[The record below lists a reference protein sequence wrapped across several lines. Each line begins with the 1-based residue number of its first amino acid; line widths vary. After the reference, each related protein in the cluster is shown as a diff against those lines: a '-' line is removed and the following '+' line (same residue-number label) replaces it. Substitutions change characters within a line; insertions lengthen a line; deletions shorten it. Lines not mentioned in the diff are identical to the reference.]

1 MALCV
6 GFDTSNYTTSAA
18 WWDGRE
24 GRNESRILDVPQ
36 GALGLRQATPFLHV
50 RRLPEVVAR
59 LLTDRDDLHQAKVV
73 AASSRPRAA
82 EDSYMPCFLA
92 GVCEAKTLAS
102 ALGAEYMEFSHQQG
116 HLAAAAWSA
125 GREDLLDQPFLAWH
139 LSGGTTELLLVQPK
153 NGCLMRKKIG
163 GTTDISAGQ
172 LLDRTGVLL
181 GLPFPAGKYVDELYY
196 RADSTSSFRVKVN
209 ELYFSLSGVEN
220 KVKSLRKWEKQ
231 KRTLPA
237 LRWILW
243 LGQSI
248 GSRMLLKKCILD
260 CRCSVPVVWRRIL
273 CSALYCRM
281 RCLHYRVF
289 AGQCDGHCRFGVP
302 RLGKPGGAAM
312 SGSEKHI
319 FLGWLR
325 SISSSKPCWTACR
338 LCRTF
343 MCAAS
348 CPIIKFTLPGI
359 TILH

>member
-36 GALGLRQATPFLHV
+36 GALGLRQSDALFLHV
-50 RRLPEVVAR
+50 RRLPDVVAR
-59 LLTDRDDLHQAKVV
+59 LLTDRDDLHQAIVV

-153 NGCLMRKKIG
+153 NGVPYAEKIG

-220 KVKSLRKWEKQ
+220 KVKSLREMGETEANIARFAVDTVVGAVYRVTNAAKKMYPG
-231 KRTLPA
+231 LP
-237 LRWILW
+237 
-243 LGQSI
+243 
-248 GSRMLLKKCILD
+248 
-260 CRCSVPVVWRRIL
+260 VL
-273 CSALYCRM
+273 CSGGVASNSVLRSV
-281 RCLHYRVF
+281 LQDAVF
-289 AGQCDGHCRFGVP
+289 ALPEYSRDN
-302 RLGKPGGAAM
+302 AM
-312 SGSEKHI
+312 
-319 FLGWLR
+319 
-325 SISSSKPCWTACR
+325 
-338 LCRTF
+338 
-343 MCAAS
+343 
-348 CPIIKFTLPGI
+348 GI
-359 TILH
+359 AVLARRVWESREAQR

>member
-36 GALGLRQATPFLHV
+36 GALGLRQSDALFLHV

-82 EDSYMPCFLA
+82 EDSYMPCSLA

-153 NGCLMRKKIG
+153 NGVPYAEKIG

-220 KVKSLRKWEKQ
+220 KVKSLREMGETEANIARFAVDTVVGAVYRVTNAAKKMYPG
-231 KRTLPA
+231 LP
-237 LRWILW
+237 
-243 LGQSI
+243 
-248 GSRMLLKKCILD
+248 
-260 CRCSVPVVWRRIL
+260 VL
-273 CSALYCRM
+273 CSGGVASNSVLRSV
-281 RCLHYRVF
+281 LQDAVF
-289 AGQCDGHCRFGVP
+289 ALPEYSRDN
-302 RLGKPGGAAM
+302 AM
-312 SGSEKHI
+312 GI
-319 FLGWLR
+319 AVL
-325 SISSSKPCWTACR
+325 ACR
-338 LCRTF
+338 VWESRE
-343 MCAAS
+343 AQR
-348 CPIIKFTLPGI
+348 
-359 TILH
+359 

>member
-18 WWDGRE
+18 WWEGRE

-36 GALGLRQATPFLHV
+36 GALGLRQSDALFLHV

-102 ALGAEYMEFSHQQG
+102 VLGAEYMEFSHQQG

-139 LSGGTTELLLVQPK
+139 LSGGTTELVLVQPK
-153 NGCLMRKKIG
+153 NGVPYAEKIG
-163 GTTDISAGQ
+163 GTTGISAGQ

-220 KVKSLRKWEKQ
+220 KVKSLREMGETEANIARFAVDTVVGAVYRVTNAAKKMYPG
-231 KRTLPA
+231 LP
-237 LRWILW
+237 
-243 LGQSI
+243 
-248 GSRMLLKKCILD
+248 
-260 CRCSVPVVWRRIL
+260 VL
-273 CSALYCRM
+273 CSGGVASNSVLRSV
-281 RCLHYRVF
+281 LQDTVF
-289 AGQCDGHCRFGVP
+289 ALPEYSRDN
-302 RLGKPGGAAM
+302 AM
-312 SGSEKHI
+312 
-319 FLGWLR
+319 
-325 SISSSKPCWTACR
+325 
-338 LCRTF
+338 
-343 MCAAS
+343 
-348 CPIIKFTLPGI
+348 GI
-359 TILH
+359 AVLARRVWESREAQR

>member
-36 GALGLRQATPFLHV
+36 GALGLRQSDALFLHV
-50 RRLPEVVAR
+50 RRLPDVVAR

-153 NGCLMRKKIG
+153 NGVPYAEKIG

-209 ELYFSLSGVEN
+209 ELYFSLSGVC
-220 KVKSLRKWEKQ
+220 LLY
-231 KRTLPA
+231 T
-237 LRWILW
+237 
-243 LGQSI
+243 
-248 GSRMLLKKCILD
+248 SRC
-260 CRCSVPVVWRRIL
+260 V
-273 CSALYCRM
+273 
-281 RCLHYRVF
+281 
-289 AGQCDGHCRFGVP
+289 
-302 RLGKPGGAAM
+302 
-312 SGSEKHI
+312 
-319 FLGWLR
+319 
-325 SISSSKPCWTACR
+325 
-338 LCRTF
+338 
-343 MCAAS
+343 
-348 CPIIKFTLPGI
+348 
-359 TILH
+359 

>member
-36 GALGLRQATPFLHV
+36 GALGLRQSDALFLHV
-50 RRLPEVVAR
+50 RRLPDVVAR

-153 NGCLMRKKIG
+153 NGVPYAEKIG

-220 KVKSLRKWEKQ
+220 KVKSLREMGETEANIARFAVDTVVGAVYRVTNAAKKMYPG
-231 KRTLPA
+231 LP
-237 LRWILW
+237 
-243 LGQSI
+243 
-248 GSRMLLKKCILD
+248 
-260 CRCSVPVVWRRIL
+260 VL
-273 CSALYCRM
+273 CSGGVASNSVLRSV
-281 RCLHYRVF
+281 LQDTVF
-289 AGQCDGHCRFGVP
+289 ALPEYSRDN
-302 RLGKPGGAAM
+302 AM
-312 SGSEKHI
+312 
-319 FLGWLR
+319 
-325 SISSSKPCWTACR
+325 
-338 LCRTF
+338 
-343 MCAAS
+343 
-348 CPIIKFTLPGI
+348 GI
-359 TILH
+359 AVLARRVWESREAQR

>member
-36 GALGLRQATPFLHV
+36 GALGLRQSDALFLHV
-50 RRLPEVVAR
+50 RRLPDVVAR

-153 NGCLMRKKIG
+153 NGVPYAEKIG

-220 KVKSLRKWEKQ
+220 KVKSLREMGETEANIARFAVDTVVGAVYRITNAAKKMYPG
-231 KRTLPA
+231 LP
-237 LRWILW
+237 
-243 LGQSI
+243 
-248 GSRMLLKKCILD
+248 
-260 CRCSVPVVWRRIL
+260 VL
-273 CSALYCRM
+273 CSGGVASNSVLRSV
-281 RCLHYRVF
+281 LQDAVF
-289 AGQCDGHCRFGVP
+289 ALPEYSRDN
-302 RLGKPGGAAM
+302 AM
-312 SGSEKHI
+312 
-319 FLGWLR
+319 
-325 SISSSKPCWTACR
+325 
-338 LCRTF
+338 
-343 MCAAS
+343 
-348 CPIIKFTLPGI
+348 GI
-359 TILH
+359 AVLARRVWESREAQR

>member
-36 GALGLRQATPFLHV
+36 GALGLRQSDALFLHV
-50 RRLPEVVAR
+50 RRLPDVVAR
-59 LLTDRDDLHQAKVV
+59 LLTDWDDLHQAKVV

-153 NGCLMRKKIG
+153 NGVPYAEKIG

-220 KVKSLRKWEKQ
+220 KVKSLREMGETEANIARFAVDTVVGAVYRVTNAAKKMYPG
-231 KRTLPA
+231 LP
-237 LRWILW
+237 
-243 LGQSI
+243 
-248 GSRMLLKKCILD
+248 
-260 CRCSVPVVWRRIL
+260 VL
-273 CSALYCRM
+273 CSGGVASNSVLRSV
-281 RCLHYRVF
+281 LQDTVF
-289 AGQCDGHCRFGVP
+289 ALPEYSRDN
-302 RLGKPGGAAM
+302 AM
-312 SGSEKHI
+312 GI
-319 FLGWLR
+319 AVL
-325 SISSSKPCWTACR
+325 ACR
-338 LCRTF
+338 VWESRE
-343 MCAAS
+343 AQR
-348 CPIIKFTLPGI
+348 
-359 TILH
+359 

>member
-36 GALGLRQATPFLHV
+36 GALGLRQSDALFLHV

-59 LLTDRDDLHQAKVV
+59 LLTDRDDLHRAKVV

-102 ALGAEYMEFSHQQG
+102 VLGAEYMEFSHQQG

-153 NGCLMRKKIG
+153 NGVPYAEKIG

-220 KVKSLRKWEKQ
+220 KVKSLREMGETEANIARFAVDTVVGAVYRVTNAAKKMYPG
-231 KRTLPA
+231 LP
-237 LRWILW
+237 
-243 LGQSI
+243 
-248 GSRMLLKKCILD
+248 
-260 CRCSVPVVWRRIL
+260 VL
-273 CSALYCRM
+273 CSGGVASNSVLRSV
-281 RCLHYRVF
+281 LQDTVF
-289 AGQCDGHCRFGVP
+289 ALPEYSRDN
-302 RLGKPGGAAM
+302 AM
-312 SGSEKHI
+312 
-319 FLGWLR
+319 
-325 SISSSKPCWTACR
+325 
-338 LCRTF
+338 
-343 MCAAS
+343 
-348 CPIIKFTLPGI
+348 GI
-359 TILH
+359 AVLARRVWESREAQR

>member
-36 GALGLRQATPFLHV
+36 GALGLRQSDALFLHV

-102 ALGAEYMEFSHQQG
+102 VLGAEYMEFSHQQG

-125 GREDLLDQPFLAWH
+125 GREDLLDQPLLAWH

-153 NGCLMRKKIG
+153 NGVPYAEKIG

-220 KVKSLRKWEKQ
+220 KVKSLREMGETEANIARFAVDTVVGAVYRVTNAAKKMYPG
-231 KRTLPA
+231 LP
-237 LRWILW
+237 
-243 LGQSI
+243 
-248 GSRMLLKKCILD
+248 
-260 CRCSVPVVWRRIL
+260 VL
-273 CSALYCRM
+273 CSGGVASNSVLRSV
-281 RCLHYRVF
+281 LQDTVF
-289 AGQCDGHCRFGVP
+289 ALPEYSRDN
-302 RLGKPGGAAM
+302 AM
-312 SGSEKHI
+312 
-319 FLGWLR
+319 
-325 SISSSKPCWTACR
+325 
-338 LCRTF
+338 
-343 MCAAS
+343 
-348 CPIIKFTLPGI
+348 GI
-359 TILH
+359 AVLARRVWESREAQR

>member
-36 GALGLRQATPFLHV
+36 GALGLRQSDALFLHV

-153 NGCLMRKKIG
+153 NGVPYAEKIG

-220 KVKSLRKWEKQ
+220 KVKSLREMGETEANIARFAVDTVVGAVYRVTNAAKKMYPG
-231 KRTLPA
+231 LP
-237 LRWILW
+237 
-243 LGQSI
+243 
-248 GSRMLLKKCILD
+248 
-260 CRCSVPVVWRRIL
+260 VL
-273 CSALYCRM
+273 CSGGVASNSVLRSV
-281 RCLHYRVF
+281 LQDAVF
-289 AGQCDGHCRFGVP
+289 ALPEYSRDN
-302 RLGKPGGAAM
+302 AM
-312 SGSEKHI
+312 GI
-319 FLGWLR
+319 AVL
-325 SISSSKPCWTACR
+325 ACR
-338 LCRTF
+338 VWESRE
-343 MCAAS
+343 AQR
-348 CPIIKFTLPGI
+348 
-359 TILH
+359 

>member
-36 GALGLRQATPFLHV
+36 GALGLRQSDALFLHV
-50 RRLPEVVAR
+50 RRLPEVVVR

-102 ALGAEYMEFSHQQG
+102 VLGAEYMEFSHQQG

-153 NGCLMRKKIG
+153 NGVPYAEKIG

-220 KVKSLRKWEKQ
+220 KVKSLREMGETEANIARFAVDTVVGAVYRVTNAAKKMYPG
-231 KRTLPA
+231 LP
-237 LRWILW
+237 
-243 LGQSI
+243 
-248 GSRMLLKKCILD
+248 
-260 CRCSVPVVWRRIL
+260 VL
-273 CSALYCRM
+273 CSGGVASNSVLRSV
-281 RCLHYRVF
+281 LQDTVF
-289 AGQCDGHCRFGVP
+289 ALPEYSRDN
-302 RLGKPGGAAM
+302 AM
-312 SGSEKHI
+312 
-319 FLGWLR
+319 
-325 SISSSKPCWTACR
+325 
-338 LCRTF
+338 
-343 MCAAS
+343 
-348 CPIIKFTLPGI
+348 GI
-359 TILH
+359 AVLARRVWESREAQR

>member
-36 GALGLRQATPFLHV
+36 GALGLRQSDALFLHV

-102 ALGAEYMEFSHQQG
+102 ALGAEYMAFSHQQG

-153 NGCLMRKKIG
+153 NGVPYAEKIG

-220 KVKSLRKWEKQ
+220 KVKSLREMGETEANIARFAVDTVVGAVYRVTNAAKKMYPG
-231 KRTLPA
+231 LP
-237 LRWILW
+237 
-243 LGQSI
+243 
-248 GSRMLLKKCILD
+248 
-260 CRCSVPVVWRRIL
+260 VL
-273 CSALYCRM
+273 CSGGVASNSVLRSV
-281 RCLHYRVF
+281 LQDAVF
-289 AGQCDGHCRFGVP
+289 ALPEYSRDN
-302 RLGKPGGAAM
+302 AM
-312 SGSEKHI
+312 GI
-319 FLGWLR
+319 AVL
-325 SISSSKPCWTACR
+325 ACR
-338 LCRTF
+338 VWESRE
-343 MCAAS
+343 AQR
-348 CPIIKFTLPGI
+348 
-359 TILH
+359 

>member
-36 GALGLRQATPFLHV
+36 GALGLRQSDALFLHV

-153 NGCLMRKKIG
+153 NGVPYAEKIG

-220 KVKSLRKWEKQ
+220 KVKSLREMGETEANIARFAVDTVVGAVDRVTNAAKKMYPG
-231 KRTLPA
+231 LP
-237 LRWILW
+237 
-243 LGQSI
+243 
-248 GSRMLLKKCILD
+248 
-260 CRCSVPVVWRRIL
+260 VL
-273 CSALYCRM
+273 CSGGVASNSVLRSV
-281 RCLHYRVF
+281 LQDAVF
-289 AGQCDGHCRFGVP
+289 ALPEYSRDN
-302 RLGKPGGAAM
+302 AM
-312 SGSEKHI
+312 GI
-319 FLGWLR
+319 AVL
-325 SISSSKPCWTACR
+325 ACR
-338 LCRTF
+338 VWESRE
-343 MCAAS
+343 AQR
-348 CPIIKFTLPGI
+348 
-359 TILH
+359 

>member
-36 GALGLRQATPFLHV
+36 GALGLRQSDALFLHV
-50 RRLPEVVAR
+50 RRFPDVVAR

-153 NGCLMRKKIG
+153 NGVPYAEKIG

-220 KVKSLRKWEKQ
+220 KVKSLREMGETEANIARFAVDTVVGAVYRVTNAAKKMYPG
-231 KRTLPA
+231 LP
-237 LRWILW
+237 
-243 LGQSI
+243 
-248 GSRMLLKKCILD
+248 
-260 CRCSVPVVWRRIL
+260 VL
-273 CSALYCRM
+273 CSGGVASNSVLRSV
-281 RCLHYRVF
+281 LQDTVF
-289 AGQCDGHCRFGVP
+289 ALPEYSRDN
-302 RLGKPGGAAM
+302 AM
-312 SGSEKHI
+312 
-319 FLGWLR
+319 
-325 SISSSKPCWTACR
+325 
-338 LCRTF
+338 
-343 MCAAS
+343 
-348 CPIIKFTLPGI
+348 GI
-359 TILH
+359 AVLARRVWESREAQR

>member
-36 GALGLRQATPFLHV
+36 GALGLRQSDALFLHV

-102 ALGAEYMEFSHQQG
+102 VLGAEYMEFSHQQG

-153 NGCLMRKKIG
+153 NGVPYAEKIG

-220 KVKSLRKWEKQ
+220 KVKSLREMGETEANIARFAVDTVVGAVYRVTNAAKKMYPG
-231 KRTLPA
+231 LP
-237 LRWILW
+237 
-243 LGQSI
+243 
-248 GSRMLLKKCILD
+248 
-260 CRCSVPVVWRRIL
+260 VL
-273 CSALYCRM
+273 CSGGVASNSVLRSV
-281 RCLHYRVF
+281 LQDAVF
-289 AGQCDGHCRFGVP
+289 ALPEYSRDN
-302 RLGKPGGAAM
+302 AM
-312 SGSEKHI
+312 GI
-319 FLGWLR
+319 AVL
-325 SISSSKPCWTACR
+325 ACR
-338 LCRTF
+338 VWESRE
-343 MCAAS
+343 AQR
-348 CPIIKFTLPGI
+348 
-359 TILH
+359 

>member
-36 GALGLRQATPFLHV
+36 GALGLRQSDALFLHV

-102 ALGAEYMEFSHQQG
+102 VLGAEYMEFSHQQG

-153 NGCLMRKKIG
+153 NGVPYAEKIG

-220 KVKSLRKWEKQ
+220 KVKSLREMGETEANIARFAVDTVVGAVYRVTNAAKKMYPG
-231 KRTLPA
+231 LP
-237 LRWILW
+237 
-243 LGQSI
+243 
-248 GSRMLLKKCILD
+248 
-260 CRCSVPVVWRRIL
+260 VL
-273 CSALYCRM
+273 CSGGVASNSVLRSV
-281 RCLHYRVF
+281 LQDTVF
-289 AGQCDGHCRFGVP
+289 ALPEYSRDN
-302 RLGKPGGAAM
+302 AM
-312 SGSEKHI
+312 
-319 FLGWLR
+319 
-325 SISSSKPCWTACR
+325 
-338 LCRTF
+338 
-343 MCAAS
+343 
-348 CPIIKFTLPGI
+348 GI
-359 TILH
+359 AVLARRVWESREAQR

>member
-36 GALGLRQATPFLHV
+36 GALGLRQSDALFLHV
-50 RRLPEVVAR
+50 RRLPDVVAR

-153 NGCLMRKKIG
+153 NGVPYAEKIG

-196 RADSTSSFRVKVN
+196 RADSTSSFRVKAN

-220 KVKSLRKWEKQ
+220 KVKSLREMGETEANIARFAVDTVVGAVYRVTNAAKKMYPG
-231 KRTLPA
+231 LP
-237 LRWILW
+237 
-243 LGQSI
+243 
-248 GSRMLLKKCILD
+248 
-260 CRCSVPVVWRRIL
+260 VL
-273 CSALYCRM
+273 CSGGVASNSVLRSV
-281 RCLHYRVF
+281 LQDAVF
-289 AGQCDGHCRFGVP
+289 ALPEYSRDN
-302 RLGKPGGAAM
+302 AM
-312 SGSEKHI
+312 GI
-319 FLGWLR
+319 AVL
-325 SISSSKPCWTACR
+325 ACR
-338 LCRTF
+338 VWESRE
-343 MCAAS
+343 AQR
-348 CPIIKFTLPGI
+348 
-359 TILH
+359 